1 MSTSDSVG
9 GVLLDTHVILWLAS
23 EPERCGTAINVLS
36 DPSVDLWISAVST
49 WELAIKMSI
58 GRLALPLS
66 PADYIDSRRQRL
78 RALLV
83 NIEHRHAGAVSE
95 LPMHHRDPFDRLLVA
110 QAQLMDLAIA
120 TADPAF
126 AEYDVPIVTVG

>member
-58 GRLALPLS
+58 GHSSSAYSLVEVIPSGKVIAAATITACQPQKVKDARPS
-66 PADYIDSRRQRL
+66 EKRR
-78 RALLV
+78 V
-83 NIEHRHAGAVSE
+83 
-95 LPMHHRDPFDRLLVA
+95 
-110 QAQLMDLAIA
+110 
-120 TADPAF
+120 
-126 AEYDVPIVTVG
+126 